1 MCIRDRLV
9 YLLILALTG
18 GKKEKLNFKRRY
30 HEKKQKEVERGIM
43 SREDRK
49 REKEELKKALKEK
62 KLEQKKIDAEYDAQV
77 KENIKIYKEEL
88 LKSKEKLVQVKQEY
102 LEAKAKFDAWAKEN
116 PDLVVA
122 NEEIV
127 QGQIMED

>member
-1 MCIRDRLV
+1 
-9 YLLILALTG
+9 
-18 GKKEKLNFKRRY
+18 
-30 HEKKQKEVERGIM
+30 M

-88 LKSKEKLVQVKQEY
+88 LKSRKNLYK
-102 LEAKAKFDAWAKEN
+102 
-116 PDLVVA
+116 
-122 NEEIV
+122 
-127 QGQIMED
+127 

>member
-1 MCIRDRLV
+1 MKDAGI
-9 YLLILALTG
+9 YATFTIIETLLTVIVPY
-18 GKKEKLNFKRRY
+18 FP
-30 HEKKQKEVERGIM
+30 I
-43 SREDRK
+43 
-49 REKEELKKALKEK
+49 
-62 KLEQKKIDAEYDAQV
+62 

-116 PDLVVA
+116 PDLVVV
-122 NEEIV
+122 NEEVV

>member
-1 MCIRDRLV
+1 ML
-9 YLLILALTG
+9 
-18 GKKEKLNFKRRY
+18 
-30 HEKKQKEVERGIM
+30 
-43 SREDRK
+43 
-49 REKEELKKALKEK
+49 
-62 KLEQKKIDAEYDAQV
+62 
-77 KENIKIYKEEL
+77 KIYKEEL